1 MASIPLTSNGFEAT
15 FAFSKRQKAWTTR
28 YSFVPTCYASSGDE
42 MLSFH
47 KSYEDNDVRAWL
59 HDKNPV
65 RNNFYDRNNNS
76 SIELSF
82 NDDPSSVKIFKS
94 VSLETNRD
102 TWSYLFGTNE
112 EYDDS
117 NKQQT
122 LLTSKLLNDKEGFK
136 YLEVPRSKLNSSANV
151 VPVPSATSGVNASD
165 FLSAFEQ
172 IDTSGGA
179 LVNNILVE
187 INLDALEVSSF
198 PAAPF
203 GNSVIL
209 LASFDDSD
217 LSGQLQTL
225 SSFASVTSPF
235 AVLSNV
241 LLGFDINILSID
253 NGVMNLSLPIA
264 AVIAEDADFA
274 QLYLLAFNQYLST
287 ASNLFAVSPAEI
299 NGDEMRGPYLNVKL
313 ESASSKPLEL
323 HSINAEY
330 AFSKLDKGLNQN
342 A

>member
-1 MASIPLTSNGFEAT
+1 MANIPLTSNGFEAT

-42 MLSFH
+42 MLSF
-47 KSYEDNDVRAWL
+47 KDNIGTAWL

-102 TWSYLFGTNE
+102 TWSYLFNTNE

-151 VPVPSATSGVNASD
+151 VPVPSATSGIDVFD
-165 FLSAFEQ
+165 FLEVLEGSTLE
-172 IDTSGGA
+172 GA

-209 LASFDDSD
+209 LASFDDPN

-264 AVIAEDADFA
+264 AVIAQDADFA

>member
-1 MASIPLTSNGFEAT
+1 MAEIPLTSNGFEAT
-15 FAFSKRQKAWTTR
+15 FAYSERQSAWTTR

-42 MLSFH
+42 MLSF
-47 KSYEDNDVRAWL
+47 KDNVGTAWL
-59 HDKNPV
+59 HDKNSA
-65 RNNFYDRNNNS
+65 RNDFYGVKNKS

-94 VSLETNRD
+94 VSLETNRNN
-102 TWSYLFGTNE
+102 WSYIFSTNE

-117 NKQQT
+117 NNQQS
-122 LLTSKLLNDKEGFK
+122 LLTSKLLEDKEGFK
-136 YLEVPRSKLNSSANV
+136 YLEVPRSRLNSSANI
-151 VPVPSATSGVNASD
+151 VPVPGVTSTQPLGSEILQEILTEASPNVLIDVNLNAI
-165 FLSAFEQ
+165 E
-172 IDTSGGA
+172 
-179 LVNNILVE
+179 VN
-187 INLDALEVSSF
+187 SF

-203 GNSVIL
+203 GNSITL
-209 LASFDDSD
+209 LASFDDVD

-225 SSFASVTSPF
+225 SSFSAVTPPF
-235 AVLSNV
+235 IVLQNS
-241 LLGFDINILSID
+241 LLGLDINIVSIG
-253 NGVMNLSLPIA
+253 NGVMTLSLPIPSNFLGDSSF
-264 AVIAEDADFA
+264 IT
-274 QLYLLAFNQYLST
+274 LYLQAFEQYLTT

-299 NGDEMRGPYLNVKL
+299 NGDEMRGPYLNLRL